1 MVRVLEIQAGSAEIY
16 TGYRAHHG
24 SLQIIVYLSVK
35 TMEIQITIFGQLTD
49 ITGSNSI
56 SMPAVSDTDELF
68 TALKQR
74 FPALEKAK
82 FVTAV
87 DKKII
92 HGTTALTAN
101 SSIALLPPFS
111 GG

>member
-1 MVRVLEIQAGSAEIY
+1 MD
-16 TGYRAHHG
+16 
-24 SLQIIVYLSVK
+24 
-35 TMEIQITIFGQLTD
+35 IQITIFGQLTD

-56 SMPAVSDTDELF
+56 SMPAVSNTDELF
-68 TALKQR
+68 TELTKQ

-82 FVTAV
+82 FVVAV

-92 HGTTALTAN
+92 HGTTELTAS